1 MARLINKEKVFMG
14 NITAHAPHLSNLQM
28 ELLKL
33 YSTNVQENDLM
44 EIKKFMG
51 AYFANKAIKEA
62 DACWDEDNLSDNVM
76 DKWLEAIFDHRLKF
90 EHG

>member
-1 MARLINKEKVFMG
+1 MG
-14 NITAHAPHLSNLQM
+14 NITAHSSHLSNLQM

-51 AYFANKAIKEA
+51 SYFAKKAIKEA
-62 DACWDEDNLSDNVM
+62 DTCWDEDNLSDNMM
-76 DKWLEAIFDHRLKF
+76 DKWLESH
-90 EHG
+90 E